1 MPIDTKQILKDNI
14 DRIDL
19 TDLPERHKSICRD
32 YVSGM
37 LSADIRHKYNFGQ
50 SRLSYI
56 LRFSARTVLRCNKK
70 PTIE

>member
-19 TDLPERHKSICRD
+19 TDLPERHKAICRD

-37 LSADIRHKYNFGQ
+37 PSAEICSKYNIGN
-50 SRLSYI
+50 SRLHYI
-56 LRFSARTVLRCNKK
+56 LRFSARTLDSGQ
-70 PTIE
+70 